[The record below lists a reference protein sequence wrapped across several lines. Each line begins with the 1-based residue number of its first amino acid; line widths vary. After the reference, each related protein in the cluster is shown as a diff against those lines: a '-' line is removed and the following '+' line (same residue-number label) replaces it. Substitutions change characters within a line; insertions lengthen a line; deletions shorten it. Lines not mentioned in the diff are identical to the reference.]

1 MFDLNGHI
9 ALVTG
14 AGTGIGEAIA
24 RRLTEAGAIVFIADI
39 DGEAA
44 RAAAARIGGSAK
56 WLPLDVTVPAAVA
69 QAVDEIVKT
78 NGYLQILVN
87 NAGLAGKAAPIWEQ
101 SDDDW
106 RKVMAVNIDGPFYLC
121 RAVLPHMRSRGYGRI
136 VNIASVAG
144 KEGNPRMVAYSAS
157 KAALIGL
164 TKSIAKEV
172 AAEGIC
178 INAVSPAV
186 VHTKILDQLTPA
198 QVEYMVQRIP
208 MGRTGK
214 PEEIAAVVH
223 FLASRDCS
231 FVTGQCYDASGGRST
246 Y

>member
-1 MFDLNGHI
+1 MFDLQGQI

-14 AGTGIGEAIA
+14 AATGIGEAVA
-24 RRLTEAGAIVFIADI
+24 KRLADAGATVCIADI
-39 DGEAA
+39 DGTAAEEAA
-44 RAAAARIGGSAK
+44 KRIGDRAQS
-56 WLPLDVTVPAAVA
+56 LTLDVTDPAAVTHA
-69 QAVDEIVKT
+69 IEIILEKNQALD
-78 NGYLQILVN
+78 ILVN

-101 SDDDW
+101 TDADW
-106 RKVMAVNIDGPFYLC
+106 RRVLAVNIDGPFYLC
-121 RAVLPHMRSRGYGRI
+121 RAVLPHMRSRHYGRI

-144 KEGNPRMVAYSAS
+144 KEGNPNMVAYSAS

-186 VHTKILDQLTPA
+186 VHTRILDQLTPA
-198 QVEYMVQRIP
+198 QVDYMVQRIP
-208 MGRTGK
+208 MKRTGR

-223 FLASRDCS
+223 FLASPDCS
-231 FVTGQCYDASGGRST
+231 FVTGQCYDISGGRST